1 MRSAIL
7 AAVAAISLMYSLPA
21 SAAIVQYTIT
31 FNDPDGA
38 GPQTGGSG
46 ILTLNETVVGN
57 LNQDAPTLGES
68 LIATVNGHSFN
79 IDSSNY
85 FQWHINL
92 GSGTF
97 YNLGLSS
104 EVNFSVPDMFY
115 LDVYGGGHYDLQQTW
130 KPAVIENGTYK
141 IGPGTEV
148 TAAVPE
154 PSTWAM
160 MMLGFA
166 GLGLLA
172 YRGKSKPA
180 FRFV

>member
-46 ILTLNETVVGN
+46 ILTLNETVMGN

-115 LDVYGGGHYDLQQTW
+115 LDFYGGGHYDLQQTW
-130 KPAVIENGTYK
+130 KPAVIENGTYT

-160 MMLGFA
+160 MMIGFA